1 MLWAQLAIVVACAAC
16 AAVMLLGLVIAC
28 GSLAVRRLRL
38 PADPPE
44 ELAFEPPA
52 PAPVPAGDRAEARA
66 RAAAWQARAEVG
78 RRALAVQRSAR
89 SAADEAAWIGA
100 CQPDR
105 AQAARA
111 TAAVAASAAER
122 ARAAWQGGD
131 EAGLAAAELEAS
143 TAAARLANLSAGL
156 PDWRAA
162 ERRKLLILSAALVVA
177 LALAAVSLW
186 PR

>member
-1 MLWAQLAIVVACAAC
+1 MVVACAAC
-16 AAVMLLGLVIAC
+16 AAVALLGVVVAC
-28 GSLAVRRLRL
+28 GSVAVRRLRL

-52 PAPVPAGDRAEARA
+52 PSPVPAGDRAAAQA
-66 RAAAWQARAEVG
+66 RAAAWLARAAQG
-78 RRALAVQRSAR
+78 RRALAVQRAAR
-89 SAADEAAWIGA
+89 AAADEAAWIGT

-111 TAAVAASAAER
+111 TAAIAASAAER

-131 EAGLAAAELEAS
+131 DGALAAAELEAS
-143 TAAARLANLSAGL
+143 TATARLANLAVGL

-162 ERRKLLILSAALVVA
+162 ERRKLLILSAALLVA